1 MMRYCTRA
9 DIGNAIPEMT
19 LVQLSNDDPAAM
31 SPNENV
37 IEDGVRQAEELVD
50 GYLRGRYNLPLDPVP
65 TVLRDAVVYL
75 ARHWLYQR
83 RPEGA
88 LPDAVKDSRKDT
100 IKLLESIRDGVVT
113 LGMPGGQAA
122 PEPGEIRVRA
132 RRQQFSGDLWEGY
145 R

>member
-1 MMRYCTRA
+1 MRYCTRA

-19 LVQLSNDDPAAM
+19 LIQLSNDDPAAM

-113 LGMPGGQAA
+113 LGMPTGHAA
-122 PEPGEIRVRA
+122 SEPGEIRVRV
-132 RRQQFSGDLWEGY
+132 RKQQFDADTWERY
-145 R
+145 

>member
-1 MMRYCTRA
+1 MRYCTRA
-9 DIGNAIPEMT
+9 DIGNAIPDMT
-19 LVQLSNDDPAAM
+19 LIQLSNDDPAAEL
-31 SPNENV
+31 PNERV

-65 TVLRDAVVYL
+65 TLLRDAVVYL

-113 LGMPGGQAA
+113 LGMPSGQAA

-132 RRQQFSGDLWEGY
+132 RRQQFDSDLWGRY
-145 R
+145 

>member
-1 MMRYCTRA
+1 MRYCTRA

-19 LVQLSNDDPAAM
+19 LLQLSNDDPAA
-31 SPNENV
+31 SLPNESV
-37 IEDGVRQAEELVD
+37 IEEGVRQAEELVD

-100 IKLLESIRDGVVT
+100 INLLVSIRDGVVT
-113 LGMPGGQAA
+113 LGMPTGQAA
-122 PEPGEIRVRA
+122 PEPGEIRVRS
-132 RRQQFSGDLWEGY
+132 RRQQFDTDLWGRY
-145 R
+145 

>member
-1 MMRYCTRA
+1 MRYCTRA
-9 DIGNAIPEMT
+9 DIGNAIPEIT
-19 LVQLSNDDPAAM
+19 LIQLSNDDPAAEQ
-31 SPNENV
+31 PNENV
-37 IEDGVRQAEELVD
+37 IGDGVRQAEELVD

-88 LPDAVKDSRKDT
+88 MPDPVKDSRKET

-113 LGMPGGQAA
+113 LGMPTGQAA
-122 PEPGEIRVRA
+122 PEPGEIKVRA
-132 RRQQFSGDLWEGY
+132 RRSQFTADQWERY
-145 R
+145 

>member
-1 MMRYCTRA
+1 MRYCTRG

-19 LVQLSNDDPAAM
+19 LIQLSNDDPAAM

-113 LGMPGGQAA
+113 LGMPTGHAA

-132 RRQQFSGDLWEGY
+132 RKQRFDADTWERY
-145 R
+145 

>member
-1 MMRYCTRA
+1 MRYCTRA

-19 LVQLSNDDPAAM
+19 LIQLSNDDPAAM

-100 IKLLESIRDGVVT
+100 VKLLESIRDGVVT
-113 LGMPGGQAA
+113 LGMPSGHAA

-132 RRQQFSGDLWEGY
+132 RRQQFGRDLWERY
-145 R
+145 

>member
-1 MMRYCTRA
+1 MRYCTRA

-19 LVQLSNDDPAAM
+19 LIQLSNDDPSSMA
-31 SPNENV
+31 PNESV
-37 IEDGVRQAEELVD
+37 IEDAVRQAEELVD
-50 GYLRGRYNLPLDPVP
+50 GYLRGRYTLPLDPVP

-100 IKLLESIRDGVVT
+100 VKLLESIRDGVVT
-113 LGMPGGQAA
+113 LGMPSGQAT
-122 PEPGEIRVRA
+122 PEPGEIRVRS
-132 RRQQFSGDLWEGY
+132 RRQQFSDTEWEKY
-145 R
+145 

>member
-1 MMRYCTRA
+1 MRYCTRA

-19 LVQLSNDDPAAM
+19 LIQLSNDDPAAM

-113 LGMPGGQAA
+113 LGMPTGHAA
-122 PEPGEIRVRA
+122 PEPGEIRVRV
-132 RRQQFSGDLWEGY
+132 RKQQFSADTWERY
-145 R
+145 

>member
-1 MMRYCTRA
+1 MRYCTRA
-9 DIGNAIPEMT
+9 DIGSAIPE
-19 LVQLSNDDPAAM
+19 LILLQLSNDDPAAM
-31 SPNENV
+31 EPNEDV

-50 GYLRGRYNLPLDPVP
+50 GYLRGRYDLPLNPVP

-88 LPDAVKDSRKDT
+88 LPDPVKDSRKDT

-132 RRQQFSGDLWEGY
+132 RRQQFGGDLWERY

>member
-1 MMRYCTRA
+1 MRYCTRN

-19 LVQLSNDDPAAM
+19 LIQLSNDDPAAM
-31 SPNENV
+31 QPNEGV

-83 RPEGA
+83 RPEGV

-113 LGMPGGQAA
+113 LGMPTGQAA
-122 PEPGEIRVRA
+122 PEPGEIRVRS
-132 RRQQFSGDLWEGY
+132 RPQQFSSDLWEGY
-145 R
+145 

>member
-1 MMRYCTRA
+1 MRYCTRA

-19 LVQLSNDDPAAM
+19 LIQLSNDDPAAM
-31 SPNENV
+31 SPNESV

-50 GYLRGRYNLPLDPVP
+50 GYLRGRYNLPIDPVP

-113 LGMPGGQAA
+113 LGMPTGHAA
-122 PEPGEIRVRA
+122 PEPGEIRVRV
-132 RRQQFSGDLWEGY
+132 RKQQFSADTWERY
-145 R
+145 

>member
-1 MMRYCTRA
+1 MRYCTRG
-9 DIGNAIPEMT
+9 DIGSAIPEMT
-19 LVQLSNDDPAAM
+19 LIQLSNDDPAAM

-113 LGMPGGQAA
+113 LGMPTGHAA

-132 RRQQFSGDLWEGY
+132 RKQRFDADTWERY
-145 R
+145 

>member
-1 MMRYCTRA
+1 MRYCTRA
-9 DIGNAIPEMT
+9 DIGKAIPELT
-19 LVQLSNDDPAAM
+19 LLQLSNDDPAAM
-31 SPNENV
+31 EPNEDV

-50 GYLRGRYNLPLDPVP
+50 GYLRGRYDLPLVPVP

-113 LGMPGGQAA
+113 LGMPSGQAA

-132 RRQQFSGDLWEGY
+132 RPQQFSGDLWGRY
-145 R
+145 K

>member
-1 MMRYCTRA
+1 MRYCTRA

-19 LVQLSNDDPAAM
+19 LIQLSNDDPAAAL
-31 SPNENV
+31 PNESV

-100 IKLLESIRDGVVT
+100 IKLLESIRDSVVT
-113 LGMPGGQAA
+113 LGMPTGHAA
-122 PEPGEIRVRA
+122 PEPGEVRVRV
-132 RRQQFSGDLWEGY
+132 RKQQFGADTWERY
-145 R
+145 